1 MEMPGEE
8 VNSWCTV
15 GAKGLQGSVL
25 SGTLLAKGCH
35 AVGFVGR
42 GGQVL
47 GISKGLVLSCE
58 GERSGG
64 ACAAG
69 RTGLSLVC
77 RGNRFRAPAV
87 CTALCSGASEPHKR
101 VSLPWGS
108 GCSVNR
114 SLVKP
119 DAVKTEERVRQVR
132 RVL

>member
-1 MEMPGEE
+1 MPGEE
-8 VNSWCTV
+8 FNSLCSV

-25 SGTLLAKGCH
+25 FGTLLEKGCH

-58 GERSGG
+58 GERNRG

-77 RGNRFRAPAV
+77 RGNRFQALVV
-87 CTALCSGASEPHKR
+87 CTGLCSGVR
-101 VSLPWGS
+101 V
-108 GCSVNR
+108 VNHI
-114 SLVKP
+114 
-119 DAVKTEERVRQVR
+119 D
-132 RVL
+132 VL